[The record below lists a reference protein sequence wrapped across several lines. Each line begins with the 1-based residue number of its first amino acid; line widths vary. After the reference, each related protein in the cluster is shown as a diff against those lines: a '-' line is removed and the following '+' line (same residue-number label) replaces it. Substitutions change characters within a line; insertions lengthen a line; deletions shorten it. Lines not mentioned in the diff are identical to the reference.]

1 MTERFTDLRCA
12 VPGRN
17 RKAREW
23 FSRSVAYTTSWT
35 GLTMLMISAAVAV
48 SLLATLHTI
57 TPALSSPQILLQGRF
72 GSDNAQ
78 SYAKLPVLFSWPS
91 SSVYVTFGGDS
102 VNATLSAVTPTVSF
116 SGYNRFSFKVDQLEQ
131 DIETQDLNNTV
142 ITWNA
147 AGLGSGPHTLTITK
161 LNEAMYGEATLDA
174 LEIGAGGR
182 QAV

>member
-1 MTERFTDLRCA
+1 
-12 VPGRN
+12 
-17 RKAREW
+17 
-23 FSRSVAYTTSWT
+23 
-35 GLTMLMISAAVAV
+35 MLVVSAAVVV
-48 SLLATLHTI
+48 SLVATLHTF
-57 TPALSSPQILLQGRF
+57 TPALSYPQILLQGRF
-72 GSDNAQ
+72 GSSNDQ

-91 SSVYVTFGGDS
+91 SSVYVSFDS
-102 VNATLSAVTPTVSF
+102 DSINATLSAVTPTVSF

-147 AGLGSGPHTLTITK
+147 SGLGVGPHMLTITK

>member
-1 MTERFTDLRCA
+1 MNERSTDKLCA
-12 VPGRN
+12 TPGRN

-23 FSRSVAYTTSWT
+23 FSHLIAYTSSWK
-35 GLTMLMISAAVAV
+35 GLTVLVVSAAVAV
-48 SLLATLHTI
+48 SLFATLHTF
-57 TPALSSPQILLQGRF
+57 TPGLSFPQILLQGRF
-72 GSDNAQ
+72 DSDNDQ

-91 SSVYVTFGGDS
+91 SSVYVTFGSDS
-102 VNATLSAVTPTVSF
+102 VNVTLSAVTPTVSF
-116 SGYNRFSFKVDQLEQ
+116 SGYNRFSFIVDQFEQ
-131 DIETQDLNNTV
+131 DIQTQDLNNPV
-142 ITWNA
+142 IIWNA